1 MIHLSQAAIREV
13 KRLRSKHSSNAYF
26 RLGVEPGGCSDFYY
40 MLQFDQVAHLD
51 DQVWNCESIQVVID
65 PHSLAHL
72 AGLTLDYSEDLVGG
86 GFRFHNP
93 NAAQHCG
100 CGNSFSLKQHSQT

>member
-1 MIHLSQAAIREV
+1 MIHLSQAAIGEI
-13 KRLRSKHSSNAYF
+13 KRLRSKHNPNAYF
-26 RLGVEPGGCSDFYY
+26 RLGVESGGCSDFYY
-40 MLQFDQVAHLD
+40 TLQFDQVTHTE
-51 DQVWNCESIQVVID
+51 DQIWNCESIQVVANPD
-65 PHSLAHL
+65 SLAYI

-100 CGNSFSLKQHSQT
+100 CGNSFSLKQNS